1 MPLFIKPDAFIASVC
16 IVKNMNNEQ
25 KEYHKLKSLDSYSF
39 KMPSANKITN
49 INASGANE
57 KSTCFMAFQNRSH
70 KSHSKK
76 GIQPR
81 ARGIILLTNAT

>member
-16 IVKNMNNEQ
+16 VVRNMNNEQ

-49 INASGANE
+49 IKASGAN
-57 KSTCFMAFQNRSH
+57 KNSTCLMLYGI
-70 KSHSKK
+70 SK
-76 GIQPR
+76 
-81 ARGIILLTNAT
+81 